1 MKFGL
6 IAIVI
11 LLIGSTFVL
20 SYFAI
25 DSPANIG
32 TTTAEVQSIHTIVL
46 ANTSGG
52 KKERHYAKIRLEND
66 KISKIWLVDKSS
78 TKPGAIVPLA
88 IMKSPLSGEVNYQL
102 DPNSYKPDK

>member
-1 MKFGL
+1 MKFVW
-6 IAIVI
+6 IAIAI
-11 LLIGSTFVL
+11 FLIGSTFVL
-20 SYFAI
+20 SYFAM

-52 KKERHYAKIRLEND
+52 KKERHYAKARLEND
-66 KISKIWLVDKSS
+66 KISKIWLAKKSS
-78 TKPGAIVPLA
+78 TKPGAMVPLM

-102 DPNSYKPDK
+102 NPDSYKAD